1 LIQEVVVILLV
12 VLAVLA
18 LVVFGVAFTVH
29 WLFLIAVVL
38 AAVWLVSFLMGG
50 RHGRSRS
57 VWR

>member
-1 LIQEVVVILLV
+1 MILLL

-29 WLFLIAVVL
+29 WLFVIAVIL
-38 AAVWLVSFLMGG
+38 AAVWLLRFLIGG

>member
-1 LIQEVVVILLV
+1 VILLLL
-12 VLAVLA
+12 LAALA

-29 WLFLIAVVL
+29 WLFVIAVVL
-38 AAVWLVSFLMGG
+38 ALVWLLSLFIGG

>member
-1 LIQEVVVILLV
+1 MILLLL
-12 VLAVLA
+12 LAALA

-29 WLFLIAVVL
+29 WLFVIAVVL
-38 AAVWLVSFLMGG
+38 ALVWLFSFFIGG

>member
-1 LIQEVVVILLV
+1 MILLV
-12 VLAVLA
+12 VLAA
-18 LVVFGVAFTVH
+18 FGLVVFGVAFTVH
-29 WLFLIAVVL
+29 WLFVIAVIL

>member
-1 LIQEVVVILLV
+1 MVLLL

-18 LVVFGVAFTVH
+18 LVVFGVAFTAH
-29 WLFLIAVVL
+29 WLFIIAVIL

>member
-1 LIQEVVVILLV
+1 MILLLL
-12 VLAVLA
+12 LAAVA

-29 WLFLIAVVL
+29 WLFVIAVIL
-38 AAVWLVSFLMGG
+38 AAVWLVTFLIGG

>member
-1 LIQEVVVILLV
+1 LIEEVVVILLL

-29 WLFLIAVVL
+29 WLFVIAIIL
-38 AAVWLVSFLMGG
+38 AAVWLLSVLMGG

>member
-1 LIQEVVVILLV
+1 MILLL

-29 WLFLIAVVL
+29 WLFIIAVIL

>member
-1 LIQEVVVILLV
+1 MILLLL
-12 VLAVLA
+12 LAALA

-29 WLFLIAVVL
+29 WLFVIALVL
-38 AAVWLVSFLMGG
+38 ALVWLLSFFIGG